1 MSDSGATGS
10 AAITRIVWDERLTGY
25 DFGAD
30 HPMDPR
36 RLALTAM
43 LAREYG
49 VLDAPGV
56 QVTAPSEPTDDL
68 LRTVHDA
75 DYIAAVQ
82 AASAD
87 PAMADAAF
95 GLGTDDDPAFA
106 GMHEASELIAAGT
119 KDVCDA
125 VWTGLVQHGVNIAGG
140 MHHAMPRSA
149 SGFCVYNDAAIGITS
164 MLDAGAQRV
173 AYVDLD
179 VHHGDGVEKV
189 FWDDPR
195 VLTISIHEGPRTLF
209 PGTGYATD
217 IGGPSALGTAAN
229 IALPPGVGD
238 AEWLRALHAVV
249 PGLLR
254 AFAPQVL
261 VSQHGC
267 DSHFL
272 DPLAHL
278 RLSIDAQRTAAES
291 MHDIAHEMT
300 GGRWVAL
307 GGGGYEIVDV
317 VPRSW
322 THLLAIAAHVPIALD
337 TAIPQAWHDY
347 ARMSCGRPG
356 PPRMGDGVA
365 EQGRV
370 WWKSWATGADPSDR
384 VDQCVLATREAVF
397 PEHGLDMW
405 FD

>member
-1 MSDSGATGS
+1 MTAS
-10 AAITRIVWDERLTGY
+10 TRIVWDERLTRY
-25 DFGAD
+25 DFGEH

-56 QVTAPSEPTDDL
+56 QVTAPSTPTEDL
-68 LRTVHDA
+68 IRTVHDA
-75 DYIAAVQ
+75 AYVEAVRV
-82 AASAD
+82 ASAD
-87 PAMADAAF
+87 PALADDAY
-95 GLGTDDDPAFA
+95 GLGTTDDPAFL
-106 GMHEASELIAAGT
+106 GMHEASSLIAAGT
-119 KDVCDA
+119 RDVCDA
-125 VWTGLVQHGVNIAGG
+125 VWAGEVQHGVNFAGG
-140 MHHAMPRSA
+140 MHHAMPGSA
-149 SGFCVYNDAAIGITS
+149 SGFCVYNDVAIGIES
-164 MLDAGAQRV
+164 MLRAGAQRV

-179 VHHGDGVEKV
+179 VHHGDGVERI

-209 PGTGYATD
+209 PGTGYPGD
-217 IGGPSALGTAAN
+217 VGGPGALGSAVN

-238 AEWLRALHAVV
+238 AAWLRALHAVV
-249 PGLLR
+249 PALLR
-254 AFAPQVL
+254 AFAPEVL
-261 VSQHGC
+261 VTQHGC
-267 DSHFL
+267 DSHYL

-278 RLSIDAQRTAAES
+278 RLSVDAQRAAAES
-291 MHDIAHEMT
+291 MHDLAHEVA

-322 THLLAIAAHVPIALD
+322 THLLGIAAHTPIPLE

-356 PPRMGDGVA
+356 PARMGDGVA
-365 EQGRV
+365 EHGRV
-370 WWKSWATGADPSDR
+370 WWKSWATGADPDDR

-397 PEHGLDMW
+397 PEHGLDLW

>member
-1 MSDSGATGS
+1 MTAT
-10 AAITRIVWDERLTGY
+10 TRIVWDERFTRY
-25 DFGAD
+25 DFGD
-30 HPMDPR
+30 HHPMDPR

-49 VLDAPGV
+49 VFDAPGV
-56 QVTAPSEPTDDL
+56 LVTPPSEPTEDL
-68 LRTVHDA
+68 IRTVHDA
-75 DYIAAVQ
+75 AYVEAVQ
-82 AASAD
+82 VASAD
-87 PAMADAAF
+87 PSQADVGY
-95 GLGTDDDPAFA
+95 GLGTTDDPAFL
-106 GMHEASELIAAGT
+106 GMHEASALIAAGT
-119 KDVCDA
+119 RDVCDA
-125 VWTGLVQHGVNIAGG
+125 VWAGEVQHGVNFAGG
-140 MHHAMPRSA
+140 MHHAMPGAA
-149 SGFCVYNDAAIGITS
+149 SGFCVYNDAAIGIES
-164 MLDAGAQRV
+164 MLRAGAERV

-209 PGTGYATD
+209 PGTGYPGDT
-217 IGGPSALGTAAN
+217 GGPNAPGSAAN

-238 AEWLRALHAVV
+238 AAWLRAVHAVV

-261 VSQHGC
+261 VTQHGC
-267 DSHFL
+267 DSHYL

-278 RLSIDAQRTAAES
+278 RLSVDAQRTAAES
-291 MHDIAHEMT
+291 MHDLAHEVA

-317 VPRSW
+317 VPRTW
-322 THLLAIAAHVPIALD
+322 THLLAIAAHAPIPLE

-356 PPRMGDGVA
+356 PARMGDGVA
-365 EQGRV
+365 EHGRV
-370 WWKSWATGADPSDR
+370 WWKSWATGADPDDR
-384 VDQCVLATREAVF
+384 VDQCVMATREAVF
-397 PEHGLDMW
+397 PEHGLNVW